1 MRSQPTL
8 SLAARQS
15 RRSSRNW
22 TGRPGALDRLPAMDR
37 HLGRKGL
44 LPKLPP
50 TAQGMSRSLLVGT
63 PSIPAKAHGRKLW
76 KLVFDQTVISPVYGS
91 NEERA
96 PAAPVG
102 AGACARAVPPG
113 PPADPPVRR
122 REAAGHVAEVDGP
135 GEDDVAL
142 QG

>member
-22 TGRPGALDRLPAMDR
+22 TGRPVALDRLPAMDR
-37 HLGRKGL
+37 HLVRKCL

-91 NEERA
+91 NEHSA
-96 PAAPVG
+96 PAVSMG
-102 AGACARAVPPG
+102 CAHAVPPG
-113 PPADPPVRR
+113 PPADHSVRR
-122 REAAGHVAEVDGP
+122 REAAGHVAEV
-135 GEDDVAL
+135 
-142 QG
+142 